1 MARFQLTRTAREDLK
16 AIGRY
21 TQRNWGRRQRD
32 AYLTQL
38 DRRFHV
44 LAEMPS
50 LGRACDDIRPG
61 YRRYAEGSHT
71 IFYREVGGDIEIV
84 RILHGRMDPDRHF

>member
-16 AIGRY
+16 AIGRHI
-21 TQRNWGRRQRD
+21 QRNWGRRQRG

-38 DRRFHV
+38 DRRFHA

-50 LGRACDDIRPG
+50 LGR
-61 YRRYAEGSHT
+61 
-71 IFYREVGGDIEIV
+71 V
-84 RILHGRMDPDRHF
+84 RAI

>member
-1 MARFQLTRTAREDLK
+1 MARFHLTRTATEDLK
-16 AIGRY
+16 AIGRH

-38 DRRFHV
+38 DRRFHA

-71 IFYREVGGDIEIV
+71 IFYREVGRDIEIV
-84 RILHGRMDPDRHF
+84 AHPARAHGP

>member
-38 DRRFHV
+38 DRRFHT
-44 LAEMPS
+44 LAETPG
-50 LGRACDDIRPG
+50 LGRACDDIRAG
-61 YRRYAEGSHT
+61 YRRYAEG
-71 IFYREVGGDIEIV
+71 
-84 RILHGRMDPDRHF
+84 

>member
-1 MARFQLTRTAREDLK
+1 MARFQLTRKAREDLK

-38 DRRFHV
+38 DRRFHA

-61 YRRYAEGSHT
+61 YRRYSEGAHT
-71 IFYREVGGDIEIV
+71 ICYREVGGDIEIV

>member
-1 MARFQLTRTAREDLK
+1 MAGLRLTRAAREDLK

-21 TQRNWGRRQRD
+21 TQRTWGRRQRT

-38 DRRFHV
+38 DRRFHA

-50 LGRACDDIRPG
+50 LGRSCDDIRPG
-61 YRRYAEGSHT
+61 YRKDTEGAHV
-71 IFYREVGGDIEIV
+71 IFYREVDGGIEIV
-84 RILHGRMDPDRHF
+84 RILHGRMDLDRHF